1 MKKINKKAIPFQKYS
16 THGDSVIFRLLKRK
30 NKLEEKLLE
39 NKYIIGMTAKVID
52 LIIINFLLFLN
63 SNSNIIKTP
72 PRKTNTEKALK
83 TYTETLTGKI
93 LIESTKNKN
102 INHAIS
108 EHQAA
113 QLFKLFLL
121 LNLTKYPIYS
131 VMRFSSTN
139 A

>member
-1 MKKINKKAIPFQKYS
+1 M
-16 THGDSVIFRLLKRK
+16 
-30 NKLEEKLLE
+30 
-39 NKYIIGMTAKVID
+39 NKYIIGMTAIVTD
-52 LIIINFLLFLN
+52 LIIINVLFSLN
-63 SNSNIIKTP
+63 SNSNIIKIP
-72 PRKTNTEKALK
+72 PRKTNNEKALK
-83 TYTETLTGKI
+83 IYTEALTGKI

-113 QLFKLFLL
+113 QLFNLFLL

-131 VMRFSSTN
+131 AMRFSSTN

>member
-1 MKKINKKAIPFQKYS
+1 MM
-16 THGDSVIFRLLKRK
+16 FRLLKLK

-93 LIESTKNKN
+93 LTESTKNKN

-113 QLFKLFLL
+113 QLFNLFLL

>member
-1 MKKINKKAIPFQKYS
+1 MIL
-16 THGDSVIFRLLKRK
+16 RLLKLK
-30 NKLEEKLLE
+30 NKLEAQLLA
-39 NKYIIGMTAKVID
+39 NKYIIGMQAIIMD
-52 LIIINFLLFLN
+52 LISISLLLFSN
-63 SNSNIIKTP
+63 SNSNITKIL

-83 TYTETLTGKI
+83 TYREALAEKI
-93 LIESTKNKN
+93 LIDNTKNKN

-113 QLFKLFLL
+113 QLFNLFLL
-121 LNLTKYPIYS
+121 LNLTKYSIYS

>member
-1 MKKINKKAIPFQKYS
+1 DRNRSHWS
-16 THGDSVIFRLLKRK
+16 TSKTPSYTKSVSWQHH
-30 NKLEEKLLE
+30 
-39 NKYIIGMTAKVID
+39 
-52 LIIINFLLFLN
+52 LN

-93 LIESTKNKN
+93 LTESTKNKN

-113 QLFKLFLL
+113 QLFNLFLL

>member
-1 MKKINKKAIPFQKYS
+1 M
-16 THGDSVIFRLLKRK
+16 FRLLKLK

-39 NKYIIGMTAKVID
+39 NKYIIGITAIVID

-108 EHQAA
+108 EHRGSTAIQTV
-113 QLFKLFLL
+113 FITE
-121 LNLTKYPIYS
+121 LNKIPHI
-131 VMRFSSTN
+131 FCN
-139 A
+139 AIFFH

>member
-1 MKKINKKAIPFQKYS
+1 MK
-16 THGDSVIFRLLKRK
+16 
-30 NKLEEKLLE
+30 
-39 NKYIIGMTAKVID
+39 
-52 LIIINFLLFLN
+52 
-63 SNSNIIKTP
+63 
-72 PRKTNTEKALK
+72 KALK
-83 TYTETLTGKI
+83 IYTEALTGKI

-113 QLFKLFLL
+113 QLFNLFLL